1 MDNITLQAQ
10 ILTLRS
16 SVDAAL
22 ISGRE
27 DKQPPA
33 PQARWAPGDQ
43 MSARVEAALPGGRFH
58 VRVDDVL
65 LEMNLPEGFKSGD
78 RIELQFVSAQPRPSF
93 ILQSQPEPPRQEVE
107 LSPGGRALG
116 EILKSVAPEKQAQ
129 PASVKSAAP
138 LLPAPSAEAPKLA
151 AALSKAVSSSG
162 VFYESHQS
170 QWVLG
175 QRPVQDLLDEPQGKL
190 SPALRGADRPAKM
203 PALLPASAADRGKP
217 SSVAAATPAPGSSS
231 AERTAPAPSPVHQ
244 DALPQVRN
252 QLQALETQQLVWQG
266 QLWPGQ
272 EMEWSIHDPGEDP
285 SQGGEA
291 RPWFTQ
297 LRLRLPQ
304 LGALTADLAL
314 VDRALRI
321 RLSAPNASAQQKMN
335 AGREALA
342 SALSA
347 AGIDLISFKIA
358 ADGGD

>member
-151 AALSKAVSSSG
+151 AALSNAVSTSG

-175 QRPVQDLLDEPQGKL
+175 QRPVQDLLNEPQGKL
-190 SPALRGADRPAKM
+190 SPALRSADQPGKM
-203 PALLPASAADRGKP
+203 PALLPSSAPDRGKP
-217 SSVAAATPAPGSSS
+217 SPVAAAAPAPGSSS
-231 AERTAPAPSPVHQ
+231 AERIAPAPSPVHQ

-272 EMEWSIHDPGEDP
+272 EMEWSIHDPGEDQ
-285 SQGGEA
+285 SHGGEA
-291 RPWFTQ
+291 QPWFTQ
-297 LRLRLPQ
+297 LRLGLPQ

-321 RLSAPNASAQQKMN
+321 RLTAPNANAEQKMS

-347 AGIDLISFKIA
+347 AGIDLISFKVA